1 MARHLQHRRRDSGVA
16 AIEFAIVL
24 PVLLLLFFGMIN
36 IAHYLSAVRKTNAAS
51 DLVADLVTRHSASIE
66 PSTVD
71 DYLLAA
77 ALSFRPNVPA
87 DLQIDV
93 YSYYGR
99 NGGATQRWK
108 RSRLG
113 TASCSPPVVTGTT
126 FTNLLAQGDV
136 IVAVACLPAYR
147 PPVLDYPGLPSL
159 GSIERSTALR
169 PRHSSTLELLP

>member
-1 MARHLQHRRRDSGVA
+1 MARHLQQPRQDSGVA

-36 IAHYLSAVRKTNAAS
+36 ITHYLSAVRKTNAAS

-66 PSTVD
+66 SSKVD

-93 YSYYGR
+93 YSFFGS
-99 NGGATQRWK
+99 NGAATQRWK

-113 TASCSPPVVTGTT
+113 TASCPPPEVTSPA
-126 FTNLLAQGDV
+126 FMDLLAQGDV

-147 PPVLDYPGLPSL
+147 PPVLDYPGLPAL
-159 GSIERSTALR
+159 GSIERSAALR
-169 PRHSSTLELLP
+169 PRQSSTLELLP